1 MGRTAAYLLT
11 LAAGAVPALALFGC
25 LSPRRRRHL
34 AAAGLASPVVREAGM
49 ALFWMFCGGMA
60 LVTLTP
66 RWVVQA
72 LADLLQGC
80 GWNGEGN
87 PFFAPGT
94 VNLVPFR
101 TLGDGYILAGESDH
115 VPALWL
121 FSPPCCGGVHVE
133 TRARRGPC
141 VTGFIECWQL
151 LVGRAFDIDD
161 LWLNTLG
168 AFCGFWSWC
177 LLDRAAPAGPGG
189 SGSGKYKTDE
199 MRTAMAEIIGTEN
212 LQYAYPADEG
222 AGRFW
227 P

>member
-49 ALFWMFCGGMA
+49 ALVWMFCGGMA
-60 LVTLTP
+60 RVTLTP

-101 TLGDGYILAGESDH
+101 TLGDGYILAGNLIMFLPFGFF
-115 VPALWL
+115 PALLWRG
-121 FSPPCCGGVHVE
+121 C
-133 TRARRGPC
+133 TWKRALAAGLC

-177 LLDRAAPAGPGG
+177 LLDRAAPGW
-189 SGSGKYKTDE
+189 T
-199 MRTAMAEIIGTEN
+199 R
-212 LQYAYPADEG
+212 
-222 AGRFW
+222 RFRVRQIQD
-227 P
+227 

>member
-1 MGRTAAYLLT
+1 MT
-11 LAAGAVPALALFGC
+11 
-25 LSPRRRRHL
+25 
-34 AAAGLASPVVREAGM
+34 
-49 ALFWMFCGGMA
+49 LFWMFCGGMA

-87 PFFAPGT
+87 PFFALGT

-101 TLGDGYILAGESDH
+101 TLGDGYILAGNLIMFLPFGFF
-115 VPALWL
+115 PALLWRG
-121 FSPPCCGGVHVE
+121 C
-133 TRARRGPC
+133 TWKRALATGLC

-168 AFCGFWSWC
+168 ALCGFWLWR
-177 LLDRAAPAGPGG
+177 LLDRAAPGW
-189 SGSGKYKTDE
+189 T
-199 MRTAMAEIIGTEN
+199 R
-212 LQYAYPADEG
+212 
-222 AGRFW
+222 RFRVRQIQD
-227 P
+227 

>member
-49 ALFWMFCGGMA
+49 ALFWMFCGGLA

-101 TLGDGYILAGESDH
+101 TLGDGYILAGNLIMFLPFGFF
-115 VPALWL
+115 PALLWRG
-121 FSPPCCGGVHVE
+121 C
-133 TRARRGPC
+133 TWKRALAAGLC

-168 AFCGFWSWC
+168 AFCGFWIWC
-177 LLDRAAPAGPGG
+177 LLDRAAPGW
-189 SGSGKYKTDE
+189 T
-199 MRTAMAEIIGTEN
+199 R
-212 LQYAYPADEG
+212 
-222 AGRFW
+222 RFRVRQIQD
-227 P
+227 